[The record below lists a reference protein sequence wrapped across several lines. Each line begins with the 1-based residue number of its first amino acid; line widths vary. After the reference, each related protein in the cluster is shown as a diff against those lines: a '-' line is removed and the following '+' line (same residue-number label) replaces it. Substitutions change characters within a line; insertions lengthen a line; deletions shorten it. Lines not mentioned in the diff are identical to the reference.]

1 MPRPYV
7 RRKPKRDPKPTT
19 FCNICQMS
27 IVDEL
32 YERHLYKKTHTRHV
46 NHLKWMDIFAYGEGV
61 EIIINDKGETI
72 GFK

>member
-7 RRKPKRDPKPTT
+7 RRKPSRKSKPKT
-19 FCNICQMS
+19 FCNICKM
-27 IVDEL
+27 IVCDEF
-32 YERHLYKKTHTRHV
+32 YERHLYGKTHTRQV
-46 NHLKWMDIFAYGEGV
+46 KHLEWMDIFAYGEGV

>member
-7 RRKPKRDPKPTT
+7 RRKPARKSKPKS
-19 FCNICQMS
+19 FCKICHM
-27 IVDEL
+27 IVCDEF
-32 YERHLYKKTHTRHV
+32 YERHLYGKTHTKQLD
-46 NHLKWMDIFAYGEGV
+46 HLKWMDIFAYGEGV